1 MFPIE
6 LLRVQISSK
15 KNQIK
20 PVFIDCEKDNQ
31 SSLPSKIIKMY
42 EDMAD
47 RKLSKSNVD
56 ENLSEVEAK
65 NPDYKLVRAI
75 CHLLEQRCEYASHE
89 SVFSNAGKNDTMNA
103 IHLRR
108 QIFEIASLLGYP
120 VTENERKNILAKV
133 ASKNNLSVND
143 VEMAMWNDLER
154 NKYLKNFD
162 SLTSLQLVAWYNV
175 SALQT
180 LLLNSVKMEFSIY
193 GGFSWKK
200 ILRKIK
206 QLGLMYSLYSES
218 NCGSKSNAQTKKDGI
233 LLKDKKEDKV
243 ICTVNGPLSIVRLT
257 DRYGMAMAKLIP
269 SIILS
274 EIWSISA
281 TILRKSI
288 SGMKKTYDF
297 ELSST
302 DKDIPLFDASTFH
315 FQSEQI
321 SGPGLSYDKYG
332 MEYFDSSIEKKFM
345 DKFLKF
351 STGWELVREPDP
363 LILSNGKA
371 FIPDFV
377 FEKYG
382 VKVYLEIVG
391 FWTEDYLKRKLEKI
405 KDLTL
410 TSKSET
416 GTSTGPDLLIVANMD
431 NCISENGKKIP
442 IDSVFSKFVNK
453 KHLIFYRKDE
463 IPLGPIIS
471 YLKDI
476 DHKIIDEISINLHDT
491 IALEMDKEIHDRQRN
506 SVISL
511 KEISDRCKIP
521 IESVVKT
528 IRNLQLNTN
537 NSEKVMTD
545 RLGEFLLVDNYMI
558 SNDKIS
564 ELLPELDKI
573 VNLQDA
579 VRLLCQSNIPEEC
592 VTLLI
597 TKMGYEIIWNGI
609 DSNNAQVQRQTLN
622 T

>member
-1 MFPIE
+1 
-6 LLRVQISSK
+6 VQVSSK
-15 KNQIK
+15 RNQIK
-20 PVFIDCEKDNQ
+20 PVFIYFEKDNQ
-31 SSLPSKIIKMY
+31 PTLPSMIIKMY

-47 RKLSKSNVD
+47 RKLSKSNLD
-56 ENLSEVEAK
+56 QNLLEVEGK

-75 CHLLEQRCEYASHE
+75 CHLLEQRCEYVSHE
-89 SVFSNAGKNDTMNA
+89 SQFSNARNNGTMNP
-103 IHLRR
+103 ILLRR
-108 QIFEIASLLGYP
+108 QIFEISSLLGYP
-120 VTENERKNILAKV
+120 VTGNERKNIIQKI

-143 VEMAMWNDLER
+143 VEIAMWSDLEK
-154 NKYLKNFD
+154 NKYLKSFD
-162 SLTSLQLVAWYNV
+162 SLTSLQLVAWYNI

-193 GGFSWKK
+193 GGFNWKK
-200 ILRKIK
+200 ILRKTK

-218 NCGSKSNAQTKKDGI
+218 KYESQTNAHIKKNEI
-233 LLKDKKEDKV
+233 LPENNEQNKV

-257 DRYGMAMAKLIP
+257 DRYGMAIARLIP
-269 SIILS
+269 SIIFS
-274 EIWSISA
+274 EIWSIKA

-288 SGMKKTYDF
+288 SGSKKAYDF

-315 FQSEQI
+315 LQSDQKSASE
-321 SGPGLSYDKYG
+321 LSSNNYSMD
-332 MEYFDSSIEKKFM
+332 YFDSSVEKKFM

-351 STGWELVREPDP
+351 STGWSLFREPDP

-382 VKVYLEIVG
+382 VKVYLEIIG

-405 KDLTL
+405 KDLT
-410 TSKSET
+410 KSET
-416 GTSTGPDLLIVANMD
+416 GASTGPDLLIVANMD

-453 KHLIFYRKDE
+453 KRLIFYKKDE
-463 IPLGPIIS
+463 IPFGPIIS

-476 DHKIIDEISINLHDT
+476 DSKFIDEISVNFRDK
-491 IALEMDKEIHDRQRN
+491 IAVEMDKAIQDVQSN

-511 KEISDRCKIP
+511 GEISDRYKIP
-521 IESVVKT
+521 IESVVKI

-537 NSEKVMTD
+537 NSEEMVIDKL
-545 RLGEFLLVDNYMI
+545 REFLIVGNYLI
-558 SNDKIS
+558 SNNKIRD
-564 ELLPELDKI
+564 LLPEVDKI
-573 VNLQDA
+573 NKLHDA
-579 VRLLCQSNIPEEC
+579 IRLLYQNQIPEEC
-592 VTLLI
+592 ITLLI

-609 DSNNAQVQRQTLN
+609 DSNNAQIHRHKMN

>member
-20 PVFIDCEKDNQ
+20 PVFIDSEKDNQ
-31 SSLPSKIIKMY
+31 PSLPSNIIKMY
-42 EDMAD
+42 EDMAN

-89 SVFSNAGKNDTMNA
+89 SGFSKARNNDTMNA

-120 VTENERKNILAKV
+120 VTENQRKNILQKV

-143 VEMAMWNDLER
+143 VEMAMWNDLEK

-193 GGFSWKK
+193 GGFNWKK

-218 NCGSKSNAQTKKDGI
+218 NYGSESNAQTKNEEI
-233 LLKDKKEDKV
+233 LLKNKKENKI

-269 SIILS
+269 SIIFS
-274 EIWSISA
+274 EIWSINA

-315 FQSEQI
+315 FQSEQK
-321 SGPGLSYDKYG
+321 SGPGLSYDNYG
-332 MEYFDSSIEKKFM
+332 IEYFDSSVEKKFM

-351 STGWELVREPDP
+351 STGWHLVREPDP

-405 KDLTL
+405 KDLI
-410 TSKSET
+410 SKSET
-416 GTSTGPDLLIVANMD
+416 ETSTGPDLLIVANMD
-431 NCISENGKKIP
+431 NCISENGKKIA
-442 IDSVFSKFVNK
+442 IDSVFSKFVSK

-463 IPLGPIIS
+463 IPFGPIIS

-491 IALEMDKEIHDRQRN
+491 IALEMDKVIHDRQRN
-506 SVISL
+506 SIISL
-511 KEISDRCKIP
+511 GEISDKYKIP

-537 NSEKVMTD
+537 NSEKEMTD
-545 RLGEFLLVDNYMI
+545 KLREFLLVDNYMI

-573 VNLQDA
+573 GKLQDA
-579 VRLLCQSNIPEEC
+579 VRLLRQSNIPEEC

-609 DSNNAQVQRQTLN
+609 DSNNAQVQRQTMN

>member
-1 MFPIE
+1 M
-6 LLRVQISSK
+6 
-15 KNQIK
+15 
-20 PVFIDCEKDNQ
+20 
-31 SSLPSKIIKMY
+31 IIKMY

-47 RKLSKSNVD
+47 RKLSKSNLD
-56 ENLSEVEAK
+56 QNLLELEGK

-75 CHLLEQRCEYASHE
+75 CHLLEQRCEYVSHE
-89 SVFSNAGKNDTMNA
+89 SQFSNARNNGTMNP
-103 IHLRR
+103 ILLRR
-108 QIFEIASLLGYP
+108 QIFEISSLLGYP
-120 VTENERKNILAKV
+120 VTGNERKNIIQKI

-143 VEMAMWNDLER
+143 VEIAMWSDLEK
-154 NKYLKNFD
+154 NKYLKSFD
-162 SLTSLQLVAWYNV
+162 SLTSLQLVAWYNI

-193 GGFSWKK
+193 GGFNWKK
-200 ILRKIK
+200 ILRKTK

-218 NCGSKSNAQTKKDGI
+218 KYESQTNAHIKKNEI
-233 LLKDKKEDKV
+233 LPENNEQNKV

-257 DRYGMAMAKLIP
+257 DRYGMAIARLIP
-269 SIILS
+269 SIIFS
-274 EIWSISA
+274 EIWSIKA

-288 SGMKKTYDF
+288 SGSKKAYDF

-315 FQSEQI
+315 LQSDQKSASE
-321 SGPGLSYDKYG
+321 LSSNNYSMD
-332 MEYFDSSIEKKFM
+332 YFDSSVEKKFM

-351 STGWELVREPDP
+351 STGWSLFREPDP

-382 VKVYLEIVG
+382 VKVYLEIIG

-405 KDLTL
+405 KDLT
-410 TSKSET
+410 KSET
-416 GTSTGPDLLIVANMD
+416 GASTGPDLLIVANMD

-453 KHLIFYRKDE
+453 KRLIFYKKDE
-463 IPLGPIIS
+463 IPFGPIIS

-476 DHKIIDEISINLHDT
+476 DSKFIDEISVNFHDT
-491 IALEMDKEIHDRQRN
+491 IAVEMDKAIQDVQSN

-511 KEISDRCKIP
+511 GEISDRYKIP
-521 IESVVKT
+521 IESVVKI

-537 NSEKVMTD
+537 NSEEMVIDKL
-545 RLGEFLLVDNYMI
+545 REFLIVGNYLI
-558 SNDKIS
+558 SNNKIRD
-564 ELLPELDKI
+564 LLPEVDKI
-573 VNLQDA
+573 NKLHDA
-579 VRLLCQSNIPEEC
+579 IRLLHQNQIPEEC
-592 VTLLI
+592 ITLLI

-609 DSNNAQVQRQTLN
+609 DSNNAQIHRHKMN

>member
-31 SSLPSKIIKMY
+31 PSLPSKIIKMY

-89 SVFSNAGKNDTMNA
+89 SGFSNARNNDTMNA

-108 QIFEIASLLGYP
+108 QIFEISSLLGYP
-120 VTENERKNILAKV
+120 VTENQRKNILQKV

-143 VEMAMWNDLER
+143 VEMAMWNDLEK

-206 QLGLMYSLYSES
+206 QLGLMYSLYRES
-218 NCGSKSNAQTKKDGI
+218 NYGSESNAQTKNEKI
-233 LLKDKKEDKV
+233 LFKNKKENKI

-269 SIILS
+269 SIIFS
-274 EIWSISA
+274 EIWSINA

-315 FQSEQI
+315 FQSEQK
-321 SGPGLSYDKYG
+321 SGPGLSYDNYG
-332 MEYFDSSIEKKFM
+332 MEYFDSNVEKKFM

-351 STGWELVREPDP
+351 STGWHLVREPDP

-405 KDLTL
+405 KDLT
-410 TSKSET
+410 SKSET

-442 IDSVFSKFVNK
+442 IDSVFSKFVSK

-463 IPLGPIIS
+463 IPFGPIIS

-476 DHKIIDEISINLHDT
+476 DHKVIDEISIKLHDT
-491 IALEMDKEIHDRQRN
+491 IALEMDKVIHDRQRN
-506 SVISL
+506 SIISL
-511 KEISDRCKIP
+511 GEISDKYKIP

-545 RLGEFLLVDNYMI
+545 KLREFLLVDNYMI

-573 VNLQDA
+573 VKLQDA
-579 VRLLCQSNIPEEC
+579 VRLLRQSNIPEEC

-609 DSNNAQVQRQTLN
+609 DSNNAQVQRQTMN

>member
-56 ENLSEVEAK
+56 ENVSEVEAK

-75 CHLLEQRCEYASHE
+75 CHLLEQRCEYATHE
-89 SVFSNAGKNDTMNA
+89 CVFSNAGNNDTMNA

-143 VEMAMWNDLER
+143 VEMAMWNDLEK

-206 QLGLMYSLYSES
+206 QLGLMYSLSSES
-218 NCGSKSNAQTKKDGI
+218 NYGSKSNAQTKRDEI
-233 LLKDKKEDKV
+233 LLKDKKENKV

-269 SIILS
+269 SIIFS

-297 ELSST
+297 ELSSA

-321 SGPGLSYDKYG
+321 SGPGLSYDNYG
-332 MEYFDSSIEKKFM
+332 MEYFDSNIEKKFM

-431 NCISENGKKIP
+431 NCISENGKKIL

-463 IPLGPIIS
+463 IPFGPIIS

-511 KEISDRCKIP
+511 KEISDRYKIP

-609 DSNNAQVQRQTLN
+609 DSNNAQVQRQT
-622 T
+622 

>member
-1 MFPIE
+1 M
-6 LLRVQISSK
+6 
-15 KNQIK
+15 
-20 PVFIDCEKDNQ
+20 
-31 SSLPSKIIKMY
+31 IIKMY

-47 RKLSKSNVD
+47 RKLSKSNLD
-56 ENLSEVEAK
+56 QNLLEVEGK

-75 CHLLEQRCEYASHE
+75 CHLLEQRCEYVSHE
-89 SVFSNAGKNDTMNA
+89 SQFSNARNNGTMNP
-103 IHLRR
+103 ILLRR
-108 QIFEIASLLGYP
+108 QIFEISSLLGYP
-120 VTENERKNILAKV
+120 VTGNERKNIIQKI

-143 VEMAMWNDLER
+143 VEIAMWSDLEK
-154 NKYLKNFD
+154 NKYLKSFD
-162 SLTSLQLVAWYNV
+162 SLTSLQLVAWYNI

-193 GGFSWKK
+193 GGFNWKK
-200 ILRKIK
+200 ILRKTK

-218 NCGSKSNAQTKKDGI
+218 KYESQTNAHIKKNEI
-233 LLKDKKEDKV
+233 LPENNEQNKV

-257 DRYGMAMAKLIP
+257 DRYGMAIARLIP
-269 SIILS
+269 SIIFS
-274 EIWSISA
+274 EIWSIKA

-288 SGMKKTYDF
+288 SGSKKAYDF

-315 FQSEQI
+315 LQSDQKSASE
-321 SGPGLSYDKYG
+321 LSSNNYSMD
-332 MEYFDSSIEKKFM
+332 YFDSSVEKKFM

-351 STGWELVREPDP
+351 STGWSLFREPDP

-382 VKVYLEIVG
+382 VKVYLEIIG

-405 KDLTL
+405 KDLT
-410 TSKSET
+410 KSET
-416 GTSTGPDLLIVANMD
+416 GASTGPDLLIVANMD

-453 KHLIFYRKDE
+453 KRLIFYKKDQ
-463 IPLGPIIS
+463 IPFGPIIS

-476 DHKIIDEISINLHDT
+476 DSKFIDEISVNFRDK
-491 IALEMDKEIHDRQRN
+491 IAVEMDKAIQDVQSN

-511 KEISDRCKIP
+511 GEISDRYKIP
-521 IESVVKT
+521 IESVVKI

-537 NSEKVMTD
+537 NSEEMVIDKL
-545 RLGEFLLVDNYMI
+545 REFLIVGNYLI
-558 SNDKIS
+558 SNNKIRD
-564 ELLPELDKI
+564 LLPEVDKI
-573 VNLQDA
+573 NKLHDA
-579 VRLLCQSNIPEEC
+579 IRLLYQNQIPEEC
-592 VTLLI
+592 ITLLI

-609 DSNNAQVQRQTLN
+609 DSNNAQIHRHKMN

>member
-1 MFPIE
+1 
-6 LLRVQISSK
+6 
-15 KNQIK
+15 
-20 PVFIDCEKDNQ
+20 
-31 SSLPSKIIKMY
+31 MY

-47 RKLSKSNVD
+47 RKLSESNVD
-56 ENLSEVEAK
+56 QNLLEVEGK
-65 NPDYKLVRAI
+65 YQDYKLVRAI
-75 CHLLEQRCEYASHE
+75 CHLLEQRCEYVSHE
-89 SVFSNAGKNDTMNA
+89 SGFSNARNNGTMNP
-103 IHLRR
+103 ILLRR
-108 QIFEIASLLGYP
+108 QIFEISSLLGYP
-120 VTENERKNILAKV
+120 VTENERKNIIQKI

-143 VEMAMWNDLER
+143 VEIAMWSDLEK
-154 NKYLKNFD
+154 NKYLKYFD
-162 SLTSLQLVAWYNV
+162 SLTSLQLVAWYNI

-193 GGFSWKK
+193 GGFNWKK
-200 ILRKIK
+200 ILRKTK

-218 NCGSKSNAQTKKDGI
+218 KYESQSNANIKKNEI
-233 LLKDKKEDKV
+233 LPEKKEQNKV

-257 DRYGMAMAKLIP
+257 DRYGMAIAKLIP
-269 SIILS
+269 SIIFS
-274 EIWSISA
+274 EIWSIKA

-288 SGMKKTYDF
+288 SGLKKTYDF

-315 FQSEQI
+315 LQSDQKSAQE
-321 SGPGLSYDKYG
+321 LSYNNDS
-332 MEYFDSSIEKKFM
+332 MDYFDSSVEKKFM

-351 STGWELVREPDP
+351 STGWSLFREPDP

-382 VKVYLEIVG
+382 VKVYLEIIG

-405 KDLTL
+405 KDLT
-410 TSKSET
+410 KSET
-416 GTSTGPDLLIVANMD
+416 GATTGPDLLIVANMD

-453 KHLIFYRKDE
+453 KRLIFYKKDE
-463 IPLGPIIS
+463 IPFGPIIS

-476 DHKIIDEISINLHDT
+476 DSKFIDEVSINLHDT
-491 IALEMDKEIHDRQRN
+491 VAVEMEKTIQDMQRN

-511 KEISDRCKIP
+511 GEISDRYKIP
-521 IESVVKT
+521 IESVVKI

-537 NSEKVMTD
+537 NSEKMVID
-545 RLGEFLLVDNYMI
+545 KLKEFLIVGNYLI
-558 SNDKIS
+558 SNDKIRD
-564 ELLPELDKI
+564 LLPKVDKI
-573 VNLQDA
+573 NKLQDA
-579 VRLLCQSNIPEEC
+579 VKLLHQNQIPEEC
-592 VTLLI
+592 ITLLI

-609 DSNNAQVQRQTLN
+609 DSNNAQIHRHKMN

>member
-20 PVFIDCEKDNQ
+20 PVFIDSEKDNQ
-31 SSLPSKIIKMY
+31 PSLPSNIIKMY

-89 SVFSNAGKNDTMNA
+89 SGFSNARNNDTMNA
-103 IHLRR
+103 INLRR

-120 VTENERKNILAKV
+120 VTENQRKNILQKV

-143 VEMAMWNDLER
+143 VEMAMWNDLEK
-154 NKYLKNFD
+154 NKYLKKFD

-193 GGFSWKK
+193 GGFNWKK

-206 QLGLMYSLYSES
+206 QLGLMYSLYRES
-218 NCGSKSNAQTKKDGI
+218 NYGSESNAQTKNEEI
-233 LLKDKKEDKV
+233 LLKDKKENNI

-269 SIILS
+269 SIIFS
-274 EIWSISA
+274 EIWSINA

-288 SGMKKTYDF
+288 SGTKKTYDF

-302 DKDIPLFDASTFH
+302 DKDIPLFDASTFQ
-315 FQSEQI
+315 FQSEQK
-321 SGPGLSYDKYG
+321 SGPGLSYDNYG
-332 MEYFDSSIEKKFM
+332 MEYFDSSVEKKFM

-351 STGWELVREPDP
+351 STGWHLVREPDP
-363 LILSNGKA
+363 LILSSGKA

-382 VKVYLEIVG
+382 LKVYLEIVG

-405 KDLTL
+405 KDLI
-410 TSKSET
+410 SKSET
-416 GTSTGPDLLIVANMD
+416 ETSTGPDLLIVANMD
-431 NCISENGKKIP
+431 NCISENGKKIA
-442 IDSVFSKFVNK
+442 IDSVFSKFVSK

-463 IPLGPIIS
+463 IPFGPIIS

-476 DHKIIDEISINLHDT
+476 DYKIIDEISINLHDT
-491 IALEMDKEIHDRQRN
+491 IALEMDKVIHDRQRN

-511 KEISDRCKIP
+511 KEISDKYKIP

-528 IRNLQLNTN
+528 VRNLQLNTY
-537 NSEKVMTD
+537 NSENVMTD
-545 RLGEFLLVDNYMI
+545 KLREFLLVDNYMI

-573 VNLQDA
+573 GKLQDA
-579 VRLLCQSNIPEEC
+579 VRLLRQSNIPEEC

-609 DSNNAQVQRQTLN
+609 DSNNAQVQRQTMN
-622 T
+622 A

>member
-1 MFPIE
+1 
-6 LLRVQISSK
+6 VQISSK

-20 PVFIDCEKDNQ
+20 PVFIYSKKDNQ
-31 SSLPSKIIKMY
+31 PTLPSMIIKMY

-47 RKLSKSNVD
+47 RKLSESNVD
-56 ENLSEVEAK
+56 QNLLEVEGK

-75 CHLLEQRCEYASHE
+75 CHLLEQRCEYESHE
-89 SVFSNAGKNDTMNA
+89 SQFSNARNNGTMNP
-103 IHLRR
+103 ILLRR
-108 QIFEIASLLGYP
+108 QIFEISSLLGYP
-120 VTENERKNILAKV
+120 VTGNERKNIIQKI

-143 VEMAMWNDLER
+143 VEIAMWSDLEK
-154 NKYLKNFD
+154 NKYLKYFD
-162 SLTSLQLVAWYNV
+162 SLTSLQLVAWYNI

-193 GGFSWKK
+193 GGFNWKK
-200 ILRKIK
+200 ILRKTK
-206 QLGLMYSLYSES
+206 QLGLMYSLYNES
-218 NCGSKSNAQTKKDGI
+218 KYESQSNAHIKKNEI
-233 LLKDKKEDKV
+233 VPENNEQNKV

-257 DRYGMAMAKLIP
+257 DRYGMAIARLIP
-269 SIILS
+269 SIIFS
-274 EIWSISA
+274 EIWSIKA

-288 SGMKKTYDF
+288 SGSKKTYDF

-315 FQSEQI
+315 LQSDQKSAQE
-321 SGPGLSYDKYG
+321 LSYNNDS
-332 MEYFDSSIEKKFM
+332 MDYFDSSVEKKFM

-351 STGWELVREPDP
+351 STGWSLFREPDP

-382 VKVYLEIVG
+382 VKVYLEIIG

-405 KDLTL
+405 KDLT
-410 TSKSET
+410 KSET
-416 GTSTGPDLLIVANMD
+416 GASTGPDLLIVANMD
-431 NCISENGKKIP
+431 NGISENGKKIP

-453 KHLIFYRKDE
+453 KRLIFYKKDE
-463 IPLGPIIS
+463 IPFGPIIS

-476 DHKIIDEISINLHDT
+476 DSKFIDKISVNFRDT
-491 IALEMDKEIHDRQRN
+491 IAVEMDKAIQDVQSN

-511 KEISDRCKIP
+511 GEISDRYKIP
-521 IESVVKT
+521 IESVVKI

-537 NSEKVMTD
+537 NSEEMVIDKL
-545 RLGEFLLVDNYMI
+545 REFLIVGNYLI
-558 SNDKIS
+558 SNNKIRD
-564 ELLPELDKI
+564 LLPEVDKI
-573 VNLQDA
+573 NKLHDA
-579 VRLLCQSNIPEEC
+579 IRLLHQNQIPEEC
-592 VTLLI
+592 ITLLI

-609 DSNNAQVQRQTLN
+609 DSNNAQIHRHKMN

>member
-31 SSLPSKIIKMY
+31 PSLSSKIIKMY

-47 RKLSKSNVD
+47 TKLSKSNVD

-65 NPDYKLVRAI
+65 NPDYKLVRAL

-89 SVFSNAGKNDTMNA
+89 SGFSNARNNDTMNA

-120 VTENERKNILAKV
+120 VTENQRKNILQKV

-143 VEMAMWNDLER
+143 VEMAMWNDLEK

-206 QLGLMYSLYSES
+206 QLGLMYSLYRESNYGSES
-218 NCGSKSNAQTKKDGI
+218 NVQTKKDEI
-233 LLKDKKEDKV
+233 LLKNKKENKI

-269 SIILS
+269 SIIFS
-274 EIWSISA
+274 EIWSINA

-302 DKDIPLFDASTFH
+302 DKNIPLFDASTFDL
-315 FQSEQI
+315 QSEQK
-321 SGPGLSYDKYG
+321 SGPGLSYDNYS
-332 MEYFDSSIEKKFM
+332 MEYFDSSVEKKFM

-351 STGWELVREPDP
+351 STGWSLFREPDP

-382 VKVYLEIVG
+382 VKVYLEIIG

-405 KDLTL
+405 KDLT
-410 TSKSET
+410 KSET
-416 GTSTGPDLLIVANMD
+416 GASTGPDLLIVANMD

-453 KHLIFYRKDE
+453 KRLIFYKKDE
-463 IPLGPIIS
+463 IPFGPIIS

-476 DHKIIDEISINLHDT
+476 DSKFIDEISVNLHDT
-491 IALEMDKEIHDRQRN
+491 IAVEVDKAIQDVHSN

-511 KEISDRCKIP
+511 GKISDRYKIP
-521 IESVVKT
+521 IESVVKI

-537 NSEKVMTD
+537 NSEKMVID
-545 RLGEFLLVDNYMI
+545 KLKEFLIVGNYLI
-558 SNDKIS
+558 SNDKIRD
-564 ELLPELDKI
+564 LLPEVDKI
-573 VNLQDA
+573 NKLHDGI
-579 VRLLCQSNIPEEC
+579 RLLHQNQIPEEC
-592 VTLLI
+592 ITLLI

-609 DSNNAQVQRQTLN
+609 DSNNAQIHRHKMN

>member
-1 MFPIE
+1 
-6 LLRVQISSK
+6 VQVSSK
-15 KNQIK
+15 RNQIK
-20 PVFIDCEKDNQ
+20 PVFIYFEKDNQ
-31 SSLPSKIIKMY
+31 PTLPSMIIKMY

-47 RKLSKSNVD
+47 RKLSKSNLD
-56 ENLSEVEAK
+56 QNLLELEGK

-75 CHLLEQRCEYASHE
+75 CHLLEQRCEYVSHE
-89 SVFSNAGKNDTMNA
+89 SQFSNARNNGTMNP
-103 IHLRR
+103 ILLRR
-108 QIFEIASLLGYP
+108 QIFEISSLLGYP
-120 VTENERKNILAKV
+120 VTGNERKNIIQKI

-143 VEMAMWNDLER
+143 VEIAMWSDLEK
-154 NKYLKNFD
+154 NKYLKSFD
-162 SLTSLQLVAWYNV
+162 SLTSLQLVAWYNI

-193 GGFSWKK
+193 GGFNWKK
-200 ILRKIK
+200 ILRKTK

-218 NCGSKSNAQTKKDGI
+218 KYESQTNAHIKKNEI
-233 LLKDKKEDKV
+233 LPENNEQNKV

-257 DRYGMAMAKLIP
+257 DRYGMAIARLIP
-269 SIILS
+269 SIIFS
-274 EIWSISA
+274 EIWSIKA

-288 SGMKKTYDF
+288 SGSKKTYDF

-315 FQSEQI
+315 LQSDQKSASE
-321 SGPGLSYDKYG
+321 LSCNNDS
-332 MEYFDSSIEKKFM
+332 MDYFDSSVEKKFM

-351 STGWELVREPDP
+351 STGWSLFREPDP

-382 VKVYLEIVG
+382 VKVYLEIIG

-405 KDLTL
+405 KDLT
-410 TSKSET
+410 KSET
-416 GTSTGPDLLIVANMD
+416 GASTGPDLLIVANVD
-431 NCISENGKKIP
+431 NCISENGKQIP

-453 KHLIFYRKDE
+453 KRLIFYKKDE
-463 IPLGPIIS
+463 IPFGPIIS

-476 DHKIIDEISINLHDT
+476 DSKFIDEISVNLRDT
-491 IALEMDKEIHDRQRN
+491 IAVEMDKAIQDVQRN

-511 KEISDRCKIP
+511 GEISDRYKIP
-521 IESVVKT
+521 IESVVKI

-537 NSEKVMTD
+537 NSKKMVID
-545 RLGEFLLVDNYMI
+545 KLKEFLIVGNYLI
-558 SNDKIS
+558 SNDKIRD
-564 ELLPELDKI
+564 LLPEVDKI
-573 VNLQDA
+573 NKLHDA
-579 VRLLCQSNIPEEC
+579 IRLLHQNQIPEEC
-592 VTLLI
+592 ITLLI

-609 DSNNAQVQRQTLN
+609 DSNNAQIHRHKMN

>member
-31 SSLPSKIIKMY
+31 PSLPSKIIKMY

-89 SVFSNAGKNDTMNA
+89 SGFSNARNNDTMNA

-108 QIFEIASLLGYP
+108 QIFEISSLLGYP
-120 VTENERKNILAKV
+120 VTENQRKNILQKV
-133 ASKNNLSVND
+133 ASKNNLSVKD
-143 VEMAMWNDLER
+143 VEMAMWNDLEK

-206 QLGLMYSLYSES
+206 QLGLMYSLYRES
-218 NCGSKSNAQTKKDGI
+218 NYGSESNAQTKNEEI
-233 LLKDKKEDKV
+233 LLKDKKEYKI

-269 SIILS
+269 SIIFS
-274 EIWSISA
+274 EIWSINA

-315 FQSEQI
+315 LQSDQKSPSE
-321 SGPGLSYDKYG
+321 LSSNNDS
-332 MEYFDSSIEKKFM
+332 MDYFDSSVEKKFM
-345 DKFLKF
+345 DKFLEF
-351 STGWELVREPDP
+351 STGWSLFREPDP

-377 FEKYG
+377 FERYG
-382 VKVYLEIVG
+382 VKVYLEIIG

-405 KDLTL
+405 KDLI
-410 TSKSET
+410 KPET
-416 GTSTGPDLLIVANMD
+416 GASTGPDLLIVANMD

-453 KHLIFYRKDE
+453 KRLIFYKKDE
-463 IPLGPIIS
+463 IPFGPIIS

-476 DHKIIDEISINLHDT
+476 DSKFIDEISINLHDE
-491 IALEMDKEIHDRQRN
+491 IATEMDKAIQDVQRN
-506 SVISL
+506 SVLSL
-511 KEISDRCKIP
+511 GKISDRYKIP
-521 IESVVKT
+521 IESVVKI

-537 NSEKVMTD
+537 NSEKMVRD
-545 RLGEFLLVDNYMI
+545 KLREFLIVDNYLI
-558 SNDKIS
+558 SNDKIRS
-564 ELLPELDKI
+564 LLPEVDKI
-573 VNLQDA
+573 NKLHDA
-579 VRLLCQSNIPEEC
+579 IRLLHQNQIPEEC
-592 VTLLI
+592 IILLI

-609 DSNNAQVQRQTLN
+609 DSNKAQIHRHEMN

>member
-20 PVFIDCEKDNQ
+20 PVFIYFEKDNQ
-31 SSLPSKIIKMY
+31 PTLPSMIIKMY

-47 RKLSKSNVD
+47 RKLSKSNLD
-56 ENLSEVEAK
+56 QNLLELEGK

-75 CHLLEQRCEYASHE
+75 CHLLEQRCEYVSHE
-89 SVFSNAGKNDTMNA
+89 SQFSNARNNGTMNP
-103 IHLRR
+103 ILLRR
-108 QIFEIASLLGYP
+108 QIFEISSLLGYP
-120 VTENERKNILAKV
+120 VTGNERKNIIQKI

-143 VEMAMWNDLER
+143 VEIAMWSDLEK
-154 NKYLKNFD
+154 NKYLKSFD
-162 SLTSLQLVAWYNV
+162 SLTSLQLVAWYNI

-193 GGFSWKK
+193 GGFNWKK
-200 ILRKIK
+200 ILRKTK
-206 QLGLMYSLYSES
+206 QLGLMYYLYSES
-218 NCGSKSNAQTKKDGI
+218 KYESQTNAHIKKNEI
-233 LLKDKKEDKV
+233 LPENNEQNKV

-257 DRYGMAMAKLIP
+257 DRYGMAIARLIP
-269 SIILS
+269 SIIFS
-274 EIWSISA
+274 EIWSIKA

-288 SGMKKTYDF
+288 SGSKKTYDF

-315 FQSEQI
+315 LQSDQKSPSE
-321 SGPGLSYDKYG
+321 LSSNNDS
-332 MEYFDSSIEKKFM
+332 MDYFDSSVEKKFM

-351 STGWELVREPDP
+351 STGWSLFREPDP

-382 VKVYLEIVG
+382 VKVYLEIIG

-405 KDLTL
+405 KDLT
-410 TSKSET
+410 KSET
-416 GTSTGPDLLIVANMD
+416 GASTGPDLLIVANMD

-453 KHLIFYRKDE
+453 KRLIFYKKDE
-463 IPLGPIIS
+463 IPFGPIIS

-476 DHKIIDEISINLHDT
+476 DSKFIDEISVNFHDT
-491 IALEMDKEIHDRQRN
+491 IAAEMDKAIQDVQSN

-511 KEISDRCKIP
+511 GEISDRYKIP
-521 IESVVKT
+521 IESVVKI

-537 NSEKVMTD
+537 NSEEMVIGKL
-545 RLGEFLLVDNYMI
+545 REFLIVGNYLI
-558 SNDKIS
+558 SNNKIRD
-564 ELLPELDKI
+564 LLPEVDKI
-573 VNLQDA
+573 NKLHDA
-579 VRLLCQSNIPEEC
+579 IRLLYQNQIPEEC
-592 VTLLI
+592 ITLLI

-609 DSNNAQVQRQTLN
+609 DSNNAQIHRHKMN

>member
-1 MFPIE
+1 M
-6 LLRVQISSK
+6 
-15 KNQIK
+15 
-20 PVFIDCEKDNQ
+20 
-31 SSLPSKIIKMY
+31 IIKMY

-47 RKLSKSNVD
+47 RKLSKSNLD
-56 ENLSEVEAK
+56 QNLLELEGK

-75 CHLLEQRCEYASHE
+75 CHLLEQRCEYVSHE
-89 SVFSNAGKNDTMNA
+89 SQFSNARNNGTMNP
-103 IHLRR
+103 ILLRR
-108 QIFEIASLLGYP
+108 QIFEISSLLGYP
-120 VTENERKNILAKV
+120 VTGNERKNIIQKI

-143 VEMAMWNDLER
+143 VEIAMWSDLEK
-154 NKYLKNFD
+154 NKYLKSFD
-162 SLTSLQLVAWYNV
+162 SLTSLQLVAWYNI

-193 GGFSWKK
+193 GGFNWKK
-200 ILRKIK
+200 ILRKTK

-218 NCGSKSNAQTKKDGI
+218 KYESQSNAHIKKNEI
-233 LLKDKKEDKV
+233 LPDNNEQNKV

-257 DRYGMAMAKLIP
+257 DRYGMAIARLIP
-269 SIILS
+269 SIIFS
-274 EIWSISA
+274 EIWSIKA

-288 SGMKKTYDF
+288 SGSKKTYDF

-315 FQSEQI
+315 LQSDQKSPSE
-321 SGPGLSYDKYG
+321 LSSNNDS
-332 MEYFDSSIEKKFM
+332 MDYFDSSVEKKFM

-351 STGWELVREPDP
+351 STGWSLFREPDP

-382 VKVYLEIVG
+382 VKVYLEIIG

-405 KDLTL
+405 KDLT
-410 TSKSET
+410 KSET
-416 GTSTGPDLLIVANMD
+416 GASTGPDLLIVANMD

-453 KHLIFYRKDE
+453 KRLIFYKKDE
-463 IPLGPIIS
+463 IPFGPIIS

-476 DHKIIDEISINLHDT
+476 DSKFIDEISVNFRDK
-491 IALEMDKEIHDRQRN
+491 IAVEMDKAIQDVQSN

-511 KEISDRCKIP
+511 GEISDRYKIP
-521 IESVVKT
+521 IESVVKI

-537 NSEKVMTD
+537 NSEEMVIDKL
-545 RLGEFLLVDNYMI
+545 REFLIVGNYLI
-558 SNDKIS
+558 SNNKIRD
-564 ELLPELDKI
+564 LLPEVDKI
-573 VNLQDA
+573 NKLHDA
-579 VRLLCQSNIPEEC
+579 IRLLYQNQIPEEC
-592 VTLLI
+592 ITLLI

-609 DSNNAQVQRQTLN
+609 DSNNAQIHRHKMN

>member
-1 MFPIE
+1 M
-6 LLRVQISSK
+6 
-15 KNQIK
+15 
-20 PVFIDCEKDNQ
+20 
-31 SSLPSKIIKMY
+31 IIKMY

-47 RKLSKSNVD
+47 RKLSKSNLD
-56 ENLSEVEAK
+56 QNLLEVEGK

-75 CHLLEQRCEYASHE
+75 CHLLEQRCEYVSHE
-89 SVFSNAGKNDTMNA
+89 SQFSNARNNGTMNP
-103 IHLRR
+103 ILLRR
-108 QIFEIASLLGYP
+108 QIFEISSLLGYP
-120 VTENERKNILAKV
+120 VTGNERKNIIQKI

-143 VEMAMWNDLER
+143 VEIAMWSDLEK
-154 NKYLKNFD
+154 NKYLKSFD
-162 SLTSLQLVAWYNV
+162 SLTSLQLVAWYNI

-193 GGFSWKK
+193 GGFNWKK
-200 ILRKIK
+200 ILRKTK

-218 NCGSKSNAQTKKDGI
+218 KYESQSNAHIKKNEI
-233 LLKDKKEDKV
+233 LPENNEQNKV

-257 DRYGMAMAKLIP
+257 DRYGMAIARLIP
-269 SIILS
+269 SIIFS
-274 EIWSISA
+274 EIWSIKA

-288 SGMKKTYDF
+288 SGSKKAYDF

-315 FQSEQI
+315 LQSDQKSASE
-321 SGPGLSYDKYG
+321 LSSNNYSMD
-332 MEYFDSSIEKKFM
+332 YFDSSVEKKFM

-351 STGWELVREPDP
+351 STGWSLFREPDP

-382 VKVYLEIVG
+382 VKVYLEIIG

-405 KDLTL
+405 KDLT
-410 TSKSET
+410 KSET
-416 GTSTGPDLLIVANMD
+416 GASTGPDLLIVANMD

-453 KHLIFYRKDE
+453 KRLIFYKKDQ
-463 IPLGPIIS
+463 IPFGPIIS

-476 DHKIIDEISINLHDT
+476 DSKFIDEISVNFRDK
-491 IALEMDKEIHDRQRN
+491 IAVEMDKAIQDVQSN

-511 KEISDRCKIP
+511 GEISDRYKIP
-521 IESVVKT
+521 IESVVKI

-537 NSEKVMTD
+537 NSEEMMIDKL
-545 RLGEFLLVDNYMI
+545 REFLIVGNYLI
-558 SNDKIS
+558 SNNKIRD
-564 ELLPELDKI
+564 LLPEVDKI
-573 VNLQDA
+573 NKLHDA
-579 VRLLCQSNIPEEC
+579 IRLLYQNQIPEEC
-592 VTLLI
+592 ITLLI

-609 DSNNAQVQRQTLN
+609 DSNNAQIHRHKMN

>member
-1 MFPIE
+1 M
-6 LLRVQISSK
+6 
-15 KNQIK
+15 
-20 PVFIDCEKDNQ
+20 
-31 SSLPSKIIKMY
+31 IIKMY

-47 RKLSKSNVD
+47 RKLSKSNLD
-56 ENLSEVEAK
+56 QNLLEVEGK

-75 CHLLEQRCEYASHE
+75 CHLLEQRCEYVSHE
-89 SVFSNAGKNDTMNA
+89 SQFSNTRNNGTMNP
-103 IHLRR
+103 ILLRR
-108 QIFEIASLLGYP
+108 QIFEISSLLGYP
-120 VTENERKNILAKV
+120 VTGNERKNIIQKI

-143 VEMAMWNDLER
+143 VEIAMWSDLEK
-154 NKYLKNFD
+154 NKYLKSFD
-162 SLTSLQLVAWYNV
+162 SLTSLQLVAWYNI

-193 GGFSWKK
+193 GGFNWKK
-200 ILRKIK
+200 ILRKTK

-218 NCGSKSNAQTKKDGI
+218 KYESQSNAHIKKNEI
-233 LLKDKKEDKV
+233 LPDNNEQNKV

-257 DRYGMAMAKLIP
+257 DRYGMAIARLIP
-269 SIILS
+269 SIIFS
-274 EIWSISA
+274 EIWSIKA

-288 SGMKKTYDF
+288 SGSKKTYDF

-315 FQSEQI
+315 LQSDQKSPSE
-321 SGPGLSYDKYG
+321 LSSNNDS
-332 MEYFDSSIEKKFM
+332 MDYFDSSVEKKFM

-351 STGWELVREPDP
+351 STGWSLFREPDP

-382 VKVYLEIVG
+382 VKVYLEIIG

-405 KDLTL
+405 KDLT
-410 TSKSET
+410 KSET
-416 GTSTGPDLLIVANMD
+416 GASTGPDLLIVANMD

-453 KHLIFYRKDE
+453 KRLIFYKKDE
-463 IPLGPIIS
+463 IPFGPIIS

-476 DHKIIDEISINLHDT
+476 DSKFIDEISVNFRDK
-491 IALEMDKEIHDRQRN
+491 IAVEMDKAIQDVQSN

-511 KEISDRCKIP
+511 GEISDRYKIP
-521 IESVVKT
+521 IESVVKI

-537 NSEKVMTD
+537 NSEEMMIDKL
-545 RLGEFLLVDNYMI
+545 REFLIVGNYLI
-558 SNDKIS
+558 SNNKIRD
-564 ELLPELDKI
+564 LLPEVDKI
-573 VNLQDA
+573 NKLHDA
-579 VRLLCQSNIPEEC
+579 IRLLYQNQIPEEC
-592 VTLLI
+592 ITLLI

-609 DSNNAQVQRQTLN
+609 DSNNAQIHRHKMN

>member
-1 MFPIE
+1 
-6 LLRVQISSK
+6 
-15 KNQIK
+15 
-20 PVFIDCEKDNQ
+20 
-31 SSLPSKIIKMY
+31 
-42 EDMAD
+42 
-47 RKLSKSNVD
+47 
-56 ENLSEVEAK
+56 
-65 NPDYKLVRAI
+65 
-75 CHLLEQRCEYASHE
+75 
-89 SVFSNAGKNDTMNA
+89 MNA

-120 VTENERKNILAKV
+120 VTENERKNILQKV

-143 VEMAMWNDLER
+143 VEMAMWNDLEK

-206 QLGLMYSLYSES
+206 QLGLMYSLYRES
-218 NCGSKSNAQTKKDGI
+218 NYGSESNAQTKKEEI
-233 LLKDKKEDKV
+233 LLKNKKENKI

-269 SIILS
+269 SIIFS
-274 EIWSISA
+274 EIWSINA

-302 DKDIPLFDASTFH
+302 DKNIPLFDASTFDL
-315 FQSEQI
+315 QSEQK
-321 SGPGLSYDKYG
+321 SGPGLSYDNYS
-332 MEYFDSSIEKKFM
+332 MEYFDSSVEKKFM

-351 STGWELVREPDP
+351 STGWHLVREPDP
-363 LILSNGKA
+363 LILSSGKA

-405 KDLTL
+405 KDLT
-410 TSKSET
+410 SKSET
-416 GTSTGPDLLIVANMD
+416 ETSTGPDLLVVANMD
-431 NCISENGKKIP
+431 NCISENGKKIS

-463 IPLGPIIS
+463 IPFGPIIS

-476 DHKIIDEISINLHDT
+476 DNKIIDEISVNLHDT
-491 IALEMDKEIHDRQRN
+491 IALEMGKVIHDRQRN

-511 KEISDRCKIP
+511 GEISDRYKIP

-537 NSEKVMTD
+537 NSEKVMTEKLRD
-545 RLGEFLLVDNYMI
+545 FLLVDNYMI

-573 VNLQDA
+573 GKLQDA
-579 VRLLCQSNIPEEC
+579 VRLLRQSNIPEEC

-609 DSNNAQVQRQTLN
+609 DSNNAQVQRQTMN

>member
-31 SSLPSKIIKMY
+31 PSLPSKIIKMY

-89 SVFSNAGKNDTMNA
+89 SGFSNARNNDTMNA

-108 QIFEIASLLGYP
+108 QIFEISSLLGYP
-120 VTENERKNILAKV
+120 VTENQRKNILQKV

-143 VEMAMWNDLER
+143 VEMAMWNDLEK

-206 QLGLMYSLYSES
+206 QLGLMYSLYRES
-218 NCGSKSNAQTKKDGI
+218 NYGSESNAQTKNEKI
-233 LLKDKKEDKV
+233 LFKNKKENKI

-269 SIILS
+269 SIIFS
-274 EIWSISA
+274 EIWSINA

-315 FQSEQI
+315 FQSEQK

-332 MEYFDSSIEKKFM
+332 MEYFDSNVEKKFM

-351 STGWELVREPDP
+351 STGWHLVREPDP

-382 VKVYLEIVG
+382 VRVYLEIVG
-391 FWTEDYLKRKLEKI
+391 FWSEDYLKRKLEKI
-405 KDLTL
+405 KDL

-442 IDSVFSKFVNK
+442 IDSVFSKFVSK

-463 IPLGPIIS
+463 IPFGPIIS

-476 DHKIIDEISINLHDT
+476 DYKIIDEISINLHDT
-491 IALEMDKEIHDRQRN
+491 IALEMDKVIHDRQRN

-511 KEISDRCKIP
+511 KEISDKYKIP

-545 RLGEFLLVDNYMI
+545 KLREFLLVDNYMI

-573 VNLQDA
+573 VKLQDA

-609 DSNNAQVQRQTLN
+609 DSNNAQVQRQTMN

>member
-1 MFPIE
+1 
-6 LLRVQISSK
+6 VQISSK
-15 KNQIK
+15 RNQIK
-20 PVFIDCEKDNQ
+20 PVFIYFEKDNQ
-31 SSLPSKIIKMY
+31 PTLPSMIIKMY

-47 RKLSKSNVD
+47 RKLSKSNLD
-56 ENLSEVEAK
+56 QNLLELEGK

-75 CHLLEQRCEYASHE
+75 CHLLEQRCEYVSHE
-89 SVFSNAGKNDTMNA
+89 SQFSNARNNGTMNP
-103 IHLRR
+103 ILLRR
-108 QIFEIASLLGYP
+108 QIFEISSLLGYP
-120 VTENERKNILAKV
+120 VTGNERKNIIQKI

-143 VEMAMWNDLER
+143 VEIAMWSDLEK
-154 NKYLKNFD
+154 NKYLKSFD
-162 SLTSLQLVAWYNV
+162 SLTSLQLVAWYNI

-193 GGFSWKK
+193 GGFNWKK
-200 ILRKIK
+200 ILRKTK

-218 NCGSKSNAQTKKDGI
+218 KYESQSNAHIKKNEI
-233 LLKDKKEDKV
+233 LPENNEQNKV

-257 DRYGMAMAKLIP
+257 DRYGMAIARLIP
-269 SIILS
+269 SIIFS
-274 EIWSISA
+274 EIWSIKA

-288 SGMKKTYDF
+288 SGSKKTYDF

-315 FQSEQI
+315 LQSDQKSASE
-321 SGPGLSYDKYG
+321 LSSNNDS
-332 MEYFDSSIEKKFM
+332 MDYFDSSVEKKFM

-351 STGWELVREPDP
+351 STGWSLFREPDP

-382 VKVYLEIVG
+382 VKVYLEIIG

-405 KDLTL
+405 KDLT
-410 TSKSET
+410 KSET
-416 GTSTGPDLLIVANMD
+416 GASTGPDLLIVANMD

-453 KHLIFYRKDE
+453 KRLIFYKKDE
-463 IPLGPIIS
+463 IPFGPIIS

-476 DHKIIDEISINLHDT
+476 DSKFIDEISVNLHDT
-491 IALEMDKEIHDRQRN
+491 IAVEMDKAIQDVQSN

-511 KEISDRCKIP
+511 GKISDRYKIP
-521 IESVVKT
+521 IESVVKI

-537 NSEKVMTD
+537 NSEKMVID
-545 RLGEFLLVDNYMI
+545 KLKEFLIVGNYLI
-558 SNDKIS
+558 SNDKIRD
-564 ELLPELDKI
+564 LLPEVDKI
-573 VNLQDA
+573 NKLHDA
-579 VRLLCQSNIPEEC
+579 IRLLHQNQIPEEC
-592 VTLLI
+592 ITLLI

-609 DSNNAQVQRQTLN
+609 DSNNAQIHRHKMN

>member
-6 LLRVQISSK
+6 LLRVQISGK

-20 PVFIDCEKDNQ
+20 PVFIDSEKDNQ
-31 SSLPSKIIKMY
+31 PSLPSKIIKMY

-47 RKLSKSNVD
+47 TKLSKSSVD

-65 NPDYKLVRAI
+65 NPDYKLVRAL

-89 SVFSNAGKNDTMNA
+89 SEFSNARNNDTMNA

-120 VTENERKNILAKV
+120 VTENQRKNILQKV

-143 VEMAMWNDLER
+143 VEMAMWNDLDK

-180 LLLNSVKMEFSIY
+180 LLLNSVKMQFSIY

-206 QLGLMYSLYSES
+206 QLGLMYSLYRES
-218 NCGSKSNAQTKKDGI
+218 NYGSESNAQTKKDEI
-233 LLKDKKEDKV
+233 LLKNKKENKV

-269 SIILS
+269 SIIFS
-274 EIWSISA
+274 KIWSINA

-315 FQSEQI
+315 FQSEQK
-321 SGPGLSYDKYG
+321 SGPRLSYDNYG
-332 MEYFDSSIEKKFM
+332 MDYFDSSVEKKYM
-345 DKFLKF
+345 HKFLKF
-351 STGWELVREPDP
+351 STGWHLVREPDP
-363 LILSNGKA
+363 LILSSGKA

-405 KDLTL
+405 KDLT
-410 TSKSET
+410 SKSET
-416 GTSTGPDLLIVANMD
+416 GTSTGPDLLVVANMD
-431 NCISENGKKIP
+431 NCISENGKKIS
-442 IDSVFSKFVNK
+442 IDFVFSKFVNK

-463 IPLGPIIS
+463 IPFGPIIS

-476 DHKIIDEISINLHDT
+476 DNKIIDEISVNLHDT
-491 IALEMDKEIHDRQRN
+491 IALEMDKVIHDRQRN

-511 KEISDRCKIP
+511 GEISDRYKIP
-521 IESVVKT
+521 IESVIKT
-528 IRNLQLNTN
+528 IRSLQLNTN
-537 NSEKVMTD
+537 NSEKVMTEKL
-545 RLGEFLLVDNYMI
+545 REFLLVDNYMI

-573 VNLQDA
+573 GKLQDA
-579 VRLLCQSNIPEEC
+579 VRLLRQSNIPEEC

-609 DSNNAQVQRQTLN
+609 DSNNAQVQRQTMN
-622 T
+622 I

>member
-31 SSLPSKIIKMY
+31 PSLPSKIIKMY

-56 ENLSEVEAK
+56 ENLSKVEAK

-89 SVFSNAGKNDTMNA
+89 SGFTNARNNDTMNA

-108 QIFEIASLLGYP
+108 QIFEISSLLGYP
-120 VTENERKNILAKV
+120 VTENQRKNILQKV

-143 VEMAMWNDLER
+143 VEMAMWNDLEK

-206 QLGLMYSLYSES
+206 QLGLMYSLYRES
-218 NCGSKSNAQTKKDGI
+218 NYGSESNAQTKNEKI
-233 LLKDKKEDKV
+233 LFKNKKENKI

-269 SIILS
+269 SIIFS
-274 EIWSISA
+274 EIWSINA

-315 FQSEQI
+315 FQSEQK
-321 SGPGLSYDKYG
+321 SGPGLSYDNYG
-332 MEYFDSSIEKKFM
+332 MEYFDSNVEKKFM

-351 STGWELVREPDP
+351 STGWHLVREPDP

-405 KDLTL
+405 KDLT
-410 TSKSET
+410 SKSET

-442 IDSVFSKFVNK
+442 IDSVFSKFVSK

-463 IPLGPIIS
+463 IPFGPIIS

-476 DHKIIDEISINLHDT
+476 DYKIIDEISINLHDT
-491 IALEMDKEIHDRQRN
+491 IALEMDKVIHDRQRN

-511 KEISDRCKIP
+511 KEISDKYKIP

-545 RLGEFLLVDNYMI
+545 KLREFLLVDNYMI

-573 VNLQDA
+573 VKLQDA

-609 DSNNAQVQRQTLN
+609 DSNNAQVQRQSMN

>member
-1 MFPIE
+1 
-6 LLRVQISSK
+6 VQISSK

-20 PVFIDCEKDNQ
+20 PVFIYFEKDNQ
-31 SSLPSKIIKMY
+31 PTLPSMIIKMY

-56 ENLSEVEAK
+56 QNLLEVEGK

-75 CHLLEQRCEYASHE
+75 CHLLEQRCEYESHE
-89 SVFSNAGKNDTMNA
+89 SQFSNARNNGTMNP
-103 IHLRR
+103 ILLRR
-108 QIFEIASLLGYP
+108 QIFEISSLLGYP
-120 VTENERKNILAKV
+120 VTENERKNIIQKI

-143 VEMAMWNDLER
+143 VEIAMWSDLEK
-154 NKYLKNFD
+154 NKYLKSFD
-162 SLTSLQLVAWYNV
+162 SLTSLQLVAWYNI
-175 SALQT
+175 SALQS
-180 LLLNSVKMEFSIY
+180 LLLNSVKMEFGIY
-193 GGFSWKK
+193 GGFNWKK
-200 ILRKIK
+200 ILRKTK

-218 NCGSKSNAQTKKDGI
+218 KYESQSNAHIKKNEI
-233 LLKDKKEDKV
+233 VPENNEQNKV

-257 DRYGMAMAKLIP
+257 DRYGMAIARLIP
-269 SIILS
+269 SIIFS
-274 EIWSISA
+274 EIWSIKA

-288 SGMKKTYDF
+288 SGSKKTYDF

-315 FQSEQI
+315 LQSDQKSASE
-321 SGPGLSYDKYG
+321 LSSNNYSMD
-332 MEYFDSSIEKKFM
+332 YFDSSVEKKFM

-351 STGWELVREPDP
+351 STGWSLFREPDP

-382 VKVYLEIVG
+382 VKVYLEIIG

-405 KDLTL
+405 KDLT
-410 TSKSET
+410 KSET
-416 GTSTGPDLLIVANMD
+416 GASTGPDLLIVANMD

-453 KHLIFYRKDE
+453 KRLIFYKKDE
-463 IPLGPIIS
+463 IPFGPIIS

-476 DHKIIDEISINLHDT
+476 DSKFIDEISVNFRDT
-491 IALEMDKEIHDRQRN
+491 IAVEMDKAIQDVQSN

-511 KEISDRCKIP
+511 GEISDKYKIP
-521 IESVVKT
+521 IESVVKI

-537 NSEKVMTD
+537 NSEEMVIDKL
-545 RLGEFLLVDNYMI
+545 REFLIVGNYLI
-558 SNDKIS
+558 SNNKIRD
-564 ELLPELDKI
+564 LLPEVDKI
-573 VNLQDA
+573 NKLHDA
-579 VRLLCQSNIPEEC
+579 IRLLHQNQIPEEC
-592 VTLLI
+592 ITLLV

-609 DSNNAQVQRQTLN
+609 DSNNAQIHRHKMN

>member
-31 SSLPSKIIKMY
+31 PSLPSKIIKMY

-65 NPDYKLVRAI
+65 NSDYKLVRAI

-89 SVFSNAGKNDTMNA
+89 SGFSKARNNDTMNA

-108 QIFEIASLLGYP
+108 QIFEISSLLGYP
-120 VTENERKNILAKV
+120 VTENQRKNILQKV

-143 VEMAMWNDLER
+143 VEMAMWNDLEK

-206 QLGLMYSLYSES
+206 QLGLMYSLYRES
-218 NCGSKSNAQTKKDGI
+218 NYGSESNAQTKNEKI
-233 LLKDKKEDKV
+233 LFKNKKENKI

-269 SIILS
+269 SIIFS
-274 EIWSISA
+274 EIWSINA

-302 DKDIPLFDASTFH
+302 DMDIPLFDASTFH
-315 FQSEQI
+315 FQSEQK
-321 SGPGLSYDKYG
+321 SGPGLSYDKYD
-332 MEYFDSSIEKKFM
+332 MEYFDSNVEKKFM

-351 STGWELVREPDP
+351 STGWHLVREPDP

-405 KDLTL
+405 KDLT
-410 TSKSET
+410 SKSET

-442 IDSVFSKFVNK
+442 IDSVFSKFVSK

-463 IPLGPIIS
+463 IPFGPIIS

-476 DHKIIDEISINLHDT
+476 DYKIIDEISINLHDT
-491 IALEMDKEIHDRQRN
+491 IALEMDKVIHDRQRN

-511 KEISDRCKIP
+511 KEISDKYKIP

-545 RLGEFLLVDNYMI
+545 KLRGFLLVDNYMI

-573 VNLQDA
+573 VKLQDA

-609 DSNNAQVQRQTLN
+609 DSNNAQVQRQTMN

>member
-1 MFPIE
+1 M
-6 LLRVQISSK
+6 
-15 KNQIK
+15 
-20 PVFIDCEKDNQ
+20 
-31 SSLPSKIIKMY
+31 IIKMY

-47 RKLSKSNVD
+47 RKLSKSNLD
-56 ENLSEVEAK
+56 QNLLELEGK

-75 CHLLEQRCEYASHE
+75 CHLLEQRCEYVSHE
-89 SVFSNAGKNDTMNA
+89 SQFSNARNNGTMNP
-103 IHLRR
+103 ILLRR
-108 QIFEIASLLGYP
+108 QIFEISSLLGYP
-120 VTENERKNILAKV
+120 VTGNERKNIIQKI

-143 VEMAMWNDLER
+143 VEIAMWSDLEK
-154 NKYLKNFD
+154 NKYLKSFD
-162 SLTSLQLVAWYNV
+162 SLTSLQLVAWYNI

-193 GGFSWKK
+193 GGFNWKK
-200 ILRKIK
+200 ILRKTK

-218 NCGSKSNAQTKKDGI
+218 KYESQTNAHIKKNEI
-233 LLKDKKEDKV
+233 LPENNEQNKV

-257 DRYGMAMAKLIP
+257 DRYGMAIARLIP
-269 SIILS
+269 SIIFS
-274 EIWSISA
+274 EIWSIKA

-288 SGMKKTYDF
+288 SGSKKAYDF

-315 FQSEQI
+315 LQSDQKSASE
-321 SGPGLSYDKYG
+321 LSSNNYSMD
-332 MEYFDSSIEKKFM
+332 YFDSSVEKKFM

-351 STGWELVREPDP
+351 STGWSLFREPDP

-382 VKVYLEIVG
+382 VKVYLEIIG

-405 KDLTL
+405 KDLT
-410 TSKSET
+410 KSET
-416 GTSTGPDLLIVANMD
+416 GASTGPDLLIVANMD

-453 KHLIFYRKDE
+453 KRLIFYKKDE
-463 IPLGPIIS
+463 IPFGPIIS

-476 DHKIIDEISINLHDT
+476 DSKFIDEISVNLHDT
-491 IALEMDKEIHDRQRN
+491 IAVEVDKAIQDVHSN

-511 KEISDRCKIP
+511 GKISDRYKIP
-521 IESVVKT
+521 IESVVKI

-537 NSEKVMTD
+537 NSEEMVIDKL
-545 RLGEFLLVDNYMI
+545 REFLIVGNYLI
-558 SNDKIS
+558 SNNKIRD
-564 ELLPELDKI
+564 LLPEVDKI
-573 VNLQDA
+573 NKLHDA
-579 VRLLCQSNIPEEC
+579 IRLLYQNQIPEEC
-592 VTLLI
+592 ITLLI
-597 TKMGYEIIWNGI
+597 TKVGYEIIWNGI
-609 DSNNAQVQRQTLN
+609 DSNNAQIHRHKIN

>member
-31 SSLPSKIIKMY
+31 PSLPSKIIKMY

-89 SVFSNAGKNDTMNA
+89 SGFSNARNNDTMNA

-108 QIFEIASLLGYP
+108 QIFEISSLLGYP
-120 VTENERKNILAKV
+120 VTENQRKNILQKV

-143 VEMAMWNDLER
+143 VEMAMWNDLEK

-206 QLGLMYSLYSES
+206 QLGLMYSLYRES
-218 NCGSKSNAQTKKDGI
+218 NYGSESNAQTKNEKI
-233 LLKDKKEDKV
+233 LFKNKKENKI

-269 SIILS
+269 SIIFS
-274 EIWSISA
+274 EIWSINA

-315 FQSEQI
+315 FQSEQK
-321 SGPGLSYDKYG
+321 SGPGLSYDNYG
-332 MEYFDSSIEKKFM
+332 MEYFDSNVEKKFM

-351 STGWELVREPDP
+351 STGWHLVREPDP

-405 KDLTL
+405 KDLT
-410 TSKSET
+410 SKSET
-416 GTSTGPDLLIVANMD
+416 GTSTGPDLLIVANMG

-442 IDSVFSKFVNK
+442 IDSVFSKFVSK

-463 IPLGPIIS
+463 IPFGPIIS

-476 DHKIIDEISINLHDT
+476 DYKIIDEISINLHDT
-491 IALEMDKEIHDRQRN
+491 IALEMDKVIHDRQRN

-511 KEISDRCKIP
+511 KEISDKYKIP

-545 RLGEFLLVDNYMI
+545 KLREFLLVDNYMI

-573 VNLQDA
+573 VKLQDA

-609 DSNNAQVQRQTLN
+609 DSNNAQVQRQTMN

>member
-20 PVFIDCEKDNQ
+20 PVFIDSEKDNQ
-31 SSLPSKIIKMY
+31 PSLPSNIIKMY

-89 SVFSNAGKNDTMNA
+89 SGFSNARNNDTMNA

-120 VTENERKNILAKV
+120 VTENQRKNILQKV

-143 VEMAMWNDLER
+143 VEMAMWNDLEK

-193 GGFSWKK
+193 GGFNWKK

-206 QLGLMYSLYSES
+206 QLGLMYSLYRES
-218 NCGSKSNAQTKKDGI
+218 NYGSESNAQTKNEEI
-233 LLKDKKEDKV
+233 LLKNKKENKI

-269 SIILS
+269 SIIFS
-274 EIWSISA
+274 EIWSINA

-315 FQSEQI
+315 FQSEQK
-321 SGPGLSYDKYG
+321 SGPGLSYDNYG
-332 MEYFDSSIEKKFM
+332 MEYFDSSVEKKFM

-351 STGWELVREPDP
+351 TTGWHLVREPDP

-405 KDLTL
+405 KDLT
-410 TSKSET
+410 SKSET

-442 IDSVFSKFVNK
+442 IDSVFSKFVSK

-463 IPLGPIIS
+463 IPFGPIIS

-476 DHKIIDEISINLHDT
+476 DYKVIDEISNNLHDT
-491 IALEMDKEIHDRQRN
+491 IALEMDKVIHDRQRN
-506 SVISL
+506 SIISL
-511 KEISDRCKIP
+511 GEISDKYKIP

-545 RLGEFLLVDNYMI
+545 KLSEFLLVDNYMI

-573 VNLQDA
+573 GKLQDA
-579 VRLLCQSNIPEEC
+579 VRLLRQSNIPEEC

-609 DSNNAQVQRQTLN
+609 DSNNAQVQRQTMN

>member
-1 MFPIE
+1 
-6 LLRVQISSK
+6 VQVSSK
-15 KNQIK
+15 RNQIK
-20 PVFIDCEKDNQ
+20 PVFIYFEKDNQ
-31 SSLPSKIIKMY
+31 PTLPSMIIKMY

-47 RKLSKSNVD
+47 RKLSKSNLD
-56 ENLSEVEAK
+56 QNLLEVEGK

-75 CHLLEQRCEYASHE
+75 CHLLEQRCEYVSHE
-89 SVFSNAGKNDTMNA
+89 SQFSNARNNGTMNP
-103 IHLRR
+103 ILLRR
-108 QIFEIASLLGYP
+108 HIFEISSLLGYP
-120 VTENERKNILAKV
+120 VTGNERKNIIQKI

-143 VEMAMWNDLER
+143 VEIAMWSDLEK
-154 NKYLKNFD
+154 NKYLKSFD

-206 QLGLMYSLYSES
+206 QLGLMYSLYRESNYGSES
-218 NCGSKSNAQTKKDGI
+218 KAQTKKEEI
-233 LLKDKKEDKV
+233 LLKNKKENKI
-243 ICTVNGPLSIVRLT
+243 ICTVNGPASIVRLT

-269 SIILS
+269 SIIFS
-274 EIWSISA
+274 EIWSINA

-288 SGMKKTYDF
+288 SGIKKTYDF

-315 FQSEQI
+315 LQSDQKSASE
-321 SGPGLSYDKYG
+321 LSSNNYSMD
-332 MEYFDSSIEKKFM
+332 YFDSSVEKKFM

-351 STGWELVREPDP
+351 STGWSLFREPDP

-382 VKVYLEIVG
+382 VKVYLEIIG

-405 KDLTL
+405 KDLT
-410 TSKSET
+410 KSET
-416 GTSTGPDLLIVANMD
+416 GASTGPDLLIVANMD

-453 KHLIFYRKDE
+453 KRLIFYKKDQ
-463 IPLGPIIS
+463 IPFGPIIS

-476 DHKIIDEISINLHDT
+476 DSKFIDEISVNFRDK
-491 IALEMDKEIHDRQRN
+491 IAVEMDKAIQDVQSN

-511 KEISDRCKIP
+511 GEISDRYKIP
-521 IESVVKT
+521 IESVVKI

-537 NSEKVMTD
+537 NSEEMMIDKL
-545 RLGEFLLVDNYMI
+545 REFLIVGNYLI
-558 SNDKIS
+558 SNNKIRD
-564 ELLPELDKI
+564 LLPEVDKI
-573 VNLQDA
+573 NKLHDA
-579 VRLLCQSNIPEEC
+579 IRLLYQNQIPEEC
-592 VTLLI
+592 ITLLI

-609 DSNNAQVQRQTLN
+609 DSNNAQIHRHKMN

>member
-1 MFPIE
+1 
-6 LLRVQISSK
+6 VQVSSK
-15 KNQIK
+15 RNQIK
-20 PVFIDCEKDNQ
+20 PVFIYFEKDNQ
-31 SSLPSKIIKMY
+31 PTLPSMIIKMY

-47 RKLSKSNVD
+47 RKLSKSNLD
-56 ENLSEVEAK
+56 QNLLEVEGK

-75 CHLLEQRCEYASHE
+75 CHLLEQRCEYVSHE
-89 SVFSNAGKNDTMNA
+89 SQFSNARNNGTMNP
-103 IHLRR
+103 ILLRR
-108 QIFEIASLLGYP
+108 QIFEISSLLGYP
-120 VTENERKNILAKV
+120 VTGNERKNIIQKI

-143 VEMAMWNDLER
+143 VEIAMWSDLEK
-154 NKYLKNFD
+154 NKYLKSFD
-162 SLTSLQLVAWYNV
+162 SLTSLQLVAWYNI

-193 GGFSWKK
+193 GGFNWKK
-200 ILRKIK
+200 ILRKTK

-218 NCGSKSNAQTKKDGI
+218 KYESQSNAHIKKNEI
-233 LLKDKKEDKV
+233 LPDNNEQNKV

-257 DRYGMAMAKLIP
+257 DRYGMAIARLIP
-269 SIILS
+269 SIIFS
-274 EIWSISA
+274 EIWSIKA

-288 SGMKKTYDF
+288 SGSKKTYDF

-315 FQSEQI
+315 LQSDQKSASE
-321 SGPGLSYDKYG
+321 LSSNNYSMD
-332 MEYFDSSIEKKFM
+332 YFDSSVEKKFM

-351 STGWELVREPDP
+351 STGWSLFREPDP

-382 VKVYLEIVG
+382 VKVYLEIIG

-405 KDLTL
+405 KDLT
-410 TSKSET
+410 KSET
-416 GTSTGPDLLIVANMD
+416 GASTGPDLLIVANMD

-453 KHLIFYRKDE
+453 KRLIFYKKDE
-463 IPLGPIIS
+463 IPFGPIIS

-476 DHKIIDEISINLHDT
+476 DSKFIDEISVNLHDT
-491 IALEMDKEIHDRQRN
+491 IAVEMDKAIQDVQSN

-511 KEISDRCKIP
+511 GNISDRYKIP
-521 IESVVKT
+521 IESVVKI

-537 NSEKVMTD
+537 NSEKMVLD
-545 RLGEFLLVDNYMI
+545 KLKEFLIVGNYLI
-558 SNDKIS
+558 SNDKIRD
-564 ELLPELDKI
+564 LLPEVDKI
-573 VNLQDA
+573 NKLHDA
-579 VRLLCQSNIPEEC
+579 IRLLHQNQIPEEC
-592 VTLLI
+592 ITLLI

-609 DSNNAQVQRQTLN
+609 DSNNAQIHRHKMN

>member
-31 SSLPSKIIKMY
+31 PSLPSKIIKMY

-89 SVFSNAGKNDTMNA
+89 SGFSNARNNDTMNA

-108 QIFEIASLLGYP
+108 QIFEISSLLGYP
-120 VTENERKNILAKV
+120 VTENQRKNILQKV

-143 VEMAMWNDLER
+143 VEMAMWNDLEK

-206 QLGLMYSLYSES
+206 QLGLMYSLYRES
-218 NCGSKSNAQTKKDGI
+218 NYGSESNAQTRNEKI
-233 LLKDKKEDKV
+233 LFKNKKENKI

-269 SIILS
+269 SIIFS
-274 EIWSISA
+274 EIWSINA

-315 FQSEQI
+315 FQSEQK
-321 SGPGLSYDKYG
+321 SGPGLSYDNYG
-332 MEYFDSSIEKKFM
+332 MEYFDSNVEKKFM

-351 STGWELVREPDP
+351 STGWHLVREPDP

-382 VKVYLEIVG
+382 VRVYLEIVG
-391 FWTEDYLKRKLEKI
+391 FWSEDYLKRKLEKI
-405 KDLTL
+405 KDL

-442 IDSVFSKFVNK
+442 IDSVFSKFVSK

-463 IPLGPIIS
+463 IPFGPIIS

-476 DHKIIDEISINLHDT
+476 DYKIIDEISINLHDT
-491 IALEMDKEIHDRQRN
+491 IALEMDKVIHDRQRN

-511 KEISDRCKIP
+511 KEISDKYKIP

-545 RLGEFLLVDNYMI
+545 KLREFLLVDNYMI

-573 VNLQDA
+573 VKLQDA

-609 DSNNAQVQRQTLN
+609 DSNNAQVQRQTMN

>member
-1 MFPIE
+1 
-6 LLRVQISSK
+6 
-15 KNQIK
+15 
-20 PVFIDCEKDNQ
+20 
-31 SSLPSKIIKMY
+31 
-42 EDMAD
+42 
-47 RKLSKSNVD
+47 
-56 ENLSEVEAK
+56 
-65 NPDYKLVRAI
+65 
-75 CHLLEQRCEYASHE
+75 
-89 SVFSNAGKNDTMNA
+89 MNS

-120 VTENERKNILAKV
+120 VTENQRKNILQKI
-133 ASKNNLSVND
+133 ASKNNLTVND
-143 VEMAMWNDLER
+143 VETAMWNDLEK

-180 LLLNSVKMEFSIY
+180 LLLNSVKMQFSIY
-193 GGFSWKK
+193 GGFNWKK

-206 QLGLMYSLYSES
+206 QLGLMYSLYRES
-218 NCGSKSNAQTKKDGI
+218 NYGSESNAQTKNEEI
-233 LLKDKKEDKV
+233 LLKDKEENKI

-269 SIILS
+269 SIIFS
-274 EIWSISA
+274 EIWSINA

-315 FQSEQI
+315 FQSEQK
-321 SGPGLSYDKYG
+321 SEPGLSYDNYG
-332 MEYFDSSIEKKFM
+332 MEYFDSNVEKKFM

-351 STGWELVREPDP
+351 STGWRLVREPDP

-405 KDLTL
+405 KDLT
-410 TSKSET
+410 SKSET
-416 GTSTGPDLLIVANMD
+416 GTSTGSDLLIVANMD

-442 IDSVFSKFVNK
+442 IDSVFSKFVSK

-463 IPLGPIIS
+463 IPFGPIIS

-491 IALEMDKEIHDRQRN
+491 IALEMDKVIHDRQRN

-511 KEISDRCKIP
+511 KEISDKYKIP

-545 RLGEFLLVDNYMI
+545 KLREFLLVDNYMI
-558 SNDKIS
+558 SNDKIG

-573 VNLQDA
+573 SKLQDA
-579 VRLLCQSNIPEEC
+579 VRLLRQSDIPEEC

-609 DSNNAQVQRQTLN
+609 DSNNAQVQRQTMN
-622 T
+622 A

>member
-20 PVFIDCEKDNQ
+20 PVFIDSEKDNQ
-31 SSLPSKIIKMY
+31 PPLPSKIIKMY

-89 SVFSNAGKNDTMNA
+89 SGFSNARNNDTMNA

-120 VTENERKNILAKV
+120 ITENQRKNILQKV

-143 VEMAMWNDLER
+143 VEMAMWNDLEK

-206 QLGLMYSLYSES
+206 QLGLMYSLYRES
-218 NCGSKSNAQTKKDGI
+218 NHGSESNAQTKKEEI
-233 LLKDKKEDKV
+233 LLKSKKENKI
-243 ICTVNGPLSIVRLT
+243 ICAVNGPLSIVRLT

-269 SIILS
+269 LIIFS
-274 EIWSISA
+274 EIWSINA

-302 DKDIPLFDASTFH
+302 DKDIPLFDASTFQL
-315 FQSEQI
+315 QSEQK
-321 SGPGLSYDKYG
+321 SGPGLSYDNYG
-332 MEYFDSSIEKKFM
+332 MEYFDSSVEKKFM

-351 STGWELVREPDP
+351 STGWHLDREPDP
-363 LILSNGKA
+363 LILSSGKA

-405 KDLTL
+405 KDLT
-410 TSKSET
+410 TSKSEA
-416 GTSTGPDLLIVANMD
+416 GTSTGPDLLVVANMD
-431 NCISENGKKIP
+431 NCISENGKKIS
-442 IDSVFSKFVNK
+442 IDSFFSKFVNK

-463 IPLGPIIS
+463 IPFGPIIS

-476 DHKIIDEISINLHDT
+476 DHKIIDEISVNLHDT
-491 IALEMDKEIHDRQRN
+491 IALEMDKLIHDRQRN
-506 SVISL
+506 IVISL
-511 KEISDRCKIP
+511 REISDRYKIP

-528 IRNLQLNTN
+528 IRNLQLNNN
-537 NSEKVMTD
+537 NSEKVMTEKL
-545 RLGEFLLVDNYMI
+545 REFLLVDNYMI

-573 VNLQDA
+573 GKLQDA
-579 VRLLCQSNIPEEC
+579 VRLLRQSNIPEEC

-609 DSNNAQVQRQTLN
+609 DSNNAQVQRQTMN

>member
-42 EDMAD
+42 EDMAY

-89 SVFSNAGKNDTMNA
+89 CVFSNAGNNDTMNA

-218 NCGSKSNAQTKKDGI
+218 NYGSKSNAQTKRDEI
-233 LLKDKKEDKV
+233 LLKDKKENKV

-321 SGPGLSYDKYG
+321 SGPGLSYDNSG

-463 IPLGPIIS
+463 IPFGPIIS

-545 RLGEFLLVDNYMI
+545 KLGEFLLVDNYMI